1 MRAVE
6 FRDNEL
12 KLNKNYEKPTLAPNE
27 AMVRIKYAGIC
38 NTDMELIKGYMGFN
52 GILGHEFVGVVED
65 VNSDDKSLIG
75 KRVVGEISAGCNNC
89 EWCAKGLQRHCPN
102 RKTIGIWRKDGCMAD
117 YINMPVET
125 LFVVPDNLSDEEIVL
140 VEPFAAAL
148 EILEQLHIK
157 PMDRVVIMGD
167 GKLGLSI
174 AFALSKIPCFLTM
187 VGKHS
192 EKLAIA
198 EKENVNTV
206 LFKDFKIE
214 KEYDVVIE
222 ATGSVNG
229 FETAL
234 ALTKP
239 RGVLVLKS
247 TVAADKPLNLAPV
260 VIDEITVLGSRCGQ
274 FKPAINYLSKNKM
287 GIKSMVSKIFK
298 ADDALEAFEYAK
310 QKGVL
315 KVLIDFS

>member
-6 FRDNEL
+6 FVDNQL
-12 KLNKNYEKPTLAPNE
+12 KLNKNREKPTLAPNE
-27 AMVRIKYAGIC
+27 ALVRIKYAGIC
-38 NTDMELIKGYMGFN
+38 NTDMELIKGYMGFS
-52 GILGHEFVGVVED
+52 GVLGHEFVGVVEE
-65 VNSDDKSLIG
+65 VNSNDKSLLG
-75 KRVVGEISAGCNNC
+75 KKVVGEISAGCNDC

-117 YINMPVET
+117 YINLPIET
-125 LFVVPDNLSDEEIVL
+125 LFEVPDNISDEEIAL
-140 VEPFAAAL
+140 VEPFAAAF

-157 PMDRVVIMGD
+157 PMDKVVILGD

-174 AFALSKIPCFLTM
+174 AYALSKIPCFLTM

-192 EKLAIA
+192 EKLELAQ
-198 EKENVNTV
+198 KENVDTI
-206 LFKDFKIE
+206 LLKDFEIK
-214 KEYDVVIE
+214 KDYDIVIE
-222 ATGSVNG
+222 ATGSVDG

-234 ALTKP
+234 TLTKP

-247 TVAADKPLNLAPV
+247 TVAAEKPLNLAPI

-274 FKPAINYLSKNKM
+274 FAPAINYLSKNKLS
-287 GIKSMVSKIFK
+287 IKNMISKIYK
-298 ADDALEAFEYAK
+298 ADDAMQAFEYAK